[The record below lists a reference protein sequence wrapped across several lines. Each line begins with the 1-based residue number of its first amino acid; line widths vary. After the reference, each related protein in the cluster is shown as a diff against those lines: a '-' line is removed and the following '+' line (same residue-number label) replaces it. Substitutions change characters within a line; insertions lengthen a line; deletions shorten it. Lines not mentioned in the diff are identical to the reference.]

1 MRRAAPAERLGEGLW
16 RRAVECI
23 FGMYPEPTMNDH
35 PWLSQYDA
43 GVPATLEPY
52 PARTLLDY
60 VDDGVA
66 ARPDAPALL
75 FKGAAMSYRELHD
88 ASDAFA
94 SALASLGVR
103 AGERV
108 AVVLPNCPQFFIV
121 ELAAWKLGAVLVPL
135 NPIYTAEELE
145 GPVRTTGAR
154 VVVTLSTF
162 YERLK
167 QVQQR
172 TGFQHV
178 VVTSI
183 KEYLPP
189 LLRLLFTLALEKK
202 GGHRARVRDGDP
214 TLPQLLKAHRGR
226 RPTVKRPAP
235 DDDALLLMSGGTTG
249 TPKAVRV
256 HHGGLIRTGLQV
268 RAWLR
273 NVLPEWEG
281 SYCLPLPMFH
291 SYGAVGVQSVCF
303 IGHNPIV
310 LVPNP
315 RDLDDLVKTIE
326 RTKPAVFCGV
336 PTLYNALLNHPKVAR
351 GKVSFASMK
360 ACVSGAAPLMEE
372 THTRFTRITG
382 ARVLEG
388 YALTESLLAATIWP
402 LGGKQK
408 IGSVG
413 VPLPDCEVRIVNA
426 DDPTKPMPTGE
437 VGEILLTGPQ
447 IMRGYFNAPDG
458 TDPMLHAATDGRN
471 WLHTA
476 DLGYLDADGFL
487 FMVDRKKDLIKMG
500 GFQVWPRE
508 IEEVLS
514 KHPAVA
520 EVGVRGFPDAARGEV
535 AVAFVVP
542 RMGHTVTAA
551 ELRAWCKDHLAPFKV
566 PARVVFKDELPKSMV
581 GKVLRR
587 LLAEDPA
594 PVA

>member
-1 MRRAAPAERLGEGLW
+1 
-16 RRAVECI
+16 
-23 FGMYPEPTMNDH
+23 MYPDQTMNDH

-52 PARTLLDY
+52 PERTLLDY

-66 ARPDAPALL
+66 ERPHAPALL
-75 FKGAAMSYRELHD
+75 FKGSSMSYRDLQD

-121 ELAAWKLGAVLVPL
+121 ELAVWKLGAVLVPL

-145 GPVRTTGAR
+145 QPIMTTGAR
-154 VVVTLSTF
+154 VVVTLSAF
-162 YERLK
+162 YDRLK
-167 QVQQR
+167 RVQQS
-172 TGFQHV
+172 TGLRHV
-178 VVTSI
+178 VVTNI
-183 KEYLPP
+183 KEYLPF
-189 LLRLLFTLALEKK
+189 LLRLAFTIALEKK
-202 GGHRARVRDGDP
+202 GGHRAVVHDGDP
-214 TLPQLLKAHRGR
+214 WLPQLLKAHHGR
-226 RPTVKRPAP
+226 RPTVARPRP
-235 DDDALLLMSGGTTG
+235 GDDALLLMSGGTTG
-249 TPKAVRV
+249 APKAVRV

-273 NVLPEWEG
+273 DVLPEWEG

-303 IGHNPIV
+303 IGHNPLV

-315 RDLDDLVKTIE
+315 RDLDDLVRTIE
-326 RTKPAVFCGV
+326 RTQPAIFCGV
-336 PTLYNALLNHPKVAR
+336 PTLYNALLNHPRVAS
-351 GKVSFASMK
+351 GKTSFASMK
-360 ACVSGAAPLMEE
+360 ACVSGAAPLMAE
-372 THTRFTRITG
+372 THARFTAVTG
-382 ARVLEG
+382 ARVIEG
-388 YALTESLLAATIWP
+388 YALTESLLAATLWP
-402 LGGKQK
+402 LNGKQK

-413 VPLPDCEVRIVNA
+413 IPLPDCDVRIVDA
-426 DDPTKPMPTGE
+426 DDATKPMPTGE

-447 IMRGYFNAPDG
+447 IMRGYFNAPAG
-458 TDPMLHAATDGRN
+458 TDPILHTSAEGRP

-487 FMVDRKKDLIKMG
+487 FVVDRKKDLIKMG
-500 GFQVWPRE
+500 GMQVWPRE

-514 KHPAVA
+514 KHPAVV
-520 EVGVRGFPDAARGEV
+520 EVGVRGFPDAVRGEV
-535 AVAFVVP
+535 AVAFVV
-542 RMGHTVTAA
+542 RRIGQAVTTA
-551 ELRAWCKDHLAPFKV
+551 ELRDWCKGHLAPYKV

-587 LLAEDPA
+587 MLAEDPA
-594 PVA
+594 PVT

>member
-1 MRRAAPAERLGEGLW
+1 
-16 RRAVECI
+16 
-23 FGMYPEPTMNDH
+23 MYPDPTMNDH
-35 PWLSQYDA
+35 PWLREYDV

-52 PARTLLDY
+52 PERTLLAY
-60 VDDGVA
+60 VDDAVA
-66 ARPDAPALL
+66 LRPDAPALL
-75 FKGAAMSYRELHD
+75 FKGASMTYRELQD

-103 AGERV
+103 ARERV

-135 NPIYTAEELE
+135 NPIYTAEELA
-145 GPVRTTGAR
+145 GPITATGAR

-162 YERLK
+162 YDRLK
-167 QVQQR
+167 RVQQS
-172 TGFQHV
+172 TGLQHV

-183 KEYLPP
+183 KEYLPF
-189 LLRLLFTLALEKK
+189 LLRLAFTIALEKK
-202 GGHRARVRDGDP
+202 GGHRAVVRDGDP
-214 TLPQLLKAHRGR
+214 SLQRLLKAHRGR
-226 RPTVKRPAP
+226 RPTVPRPGP

-268 RAWLR
+268 RAWLG

-303 IGHNPIV
+303 IGHNPIG

-315 RDLDDLVKTIE
+315 RDLDDLVRTIE
-326 RTKPAVFCGV
+326 RTKPAIFCGV
-336 PTLYNALLNHPKVAR
+336 PTLYNALLNHPRVAS
-351 GKVSFASMK
+351 GKVSFASMR
-360 ACVSGAAPLMEE
+360 ACVSGAAPMMAE
-372 THTRFTRITG
+372 THERFTAVTG
-382 ARVLEG
+382 ARVIEG
-388 YALTESLLAATIWP
+388 YALTESLLALTLWP
-402 LGGKQK
+402 LQGKQK

-413 VPLPDCEVRIVNA
+413 VPLPDCEVRIVDAA
-426 DDPTKPMPTGE
+426 DATKPMPTGE

-447 IMRGYFNAPDG
+447 IMRGYFNAPEG
-458 TDPMLHAATDGRN
+458 TDPILHANAEGQQ

-487 FMVDRKKDLIKMG
+487 FVVDRKKDLIKMG
-500 GFQVWPRE
+500 GMQVWPRE

-535 AVAFVVP
+535 AVAFVV
-542 RMGHTVTAA
+542 RRIGHAVTTA
-551 ELRAWCKDHLAPFKV
+551 ELREWCKGRLAPFKV
-566 PARVVFKDELPKSMV
+566 PARVVFKDELPKSMI

-587 LLAEDPA
+587 LLVEDTEHA
-594 PVA
+594 T

>member
-1 MRRAAPAERLGEGLW
+1 
-16 RRAVECI
+16 
-23 FGMYPEPTMNDH
+23 MYPDQTMNDH
-35 PWLSQYDA
+35 PWRSQYDA

-66 ARPDAPALL
+66 ERPDAPALL
-75 FKGAAMSYRELHD
+75 FKGSSVSYRELQD

-121 ELAAWKLGAVLVPL
+121 ELAVWKLGAVLVPL

-145 GPVRTTGAR
+145 RPITTTGAR

-162 YERLK
+162 YDRLK
-167 QVQQR
+167 RVQKS
-172 TGFQHV
+172 TGLQHV

-183 KEYLPP
+183 KEYLPF
-189 LLRLLFTLALEKK
+189 LLRLAFTIALEKK
-202 GGHRARVRDGDP
+202 GGHRPVMHDSDP
-214 TLPQLLKAHRGR
+214 SLPQLLKAHHGR
-226 RPTVKRPAP
+226 RPTVARPRP

-249 TPKAVRV
+249 DPKAVRV
-256 HHGGLIRTGLQV
+256 HHGGLIRTGLQI

-273 NVLPEWEG
+273 DVLPEWGG

-291 SYGAVGVQSVCF
+291 SYGAIGVQSVCF
-303 IGHNPIV
+303 IGHNPVV

-315 RDLDDLVKTIE
+315 RDLNDLVRTIE
-326 RTKPAVFCGV
+326 RTKPAIFCGV
-336 PTLYNALLNHPKVAR
+336 PTLYNALLNHPRVAS
-351 GKVSFASMK
+351 GKTSFASMK
-360 ACVSGAAPLMEE
+360 ACVSGAAPLMAE
-372 THTRFTRITG
+372 THERFTAVTG
-382 ARVLEG
+382 ARVIEG
-388 YALTESLLAATIWP
+388 YALTESLLAATVWP
-402 LGGKQK
+402 LHGKQK
-408 IGSVG
+408 VGSVG
-413 VPLPDCEVRIVNA
+413 IPLPDCEVRIVDV
-426 DDPTKPMPTGE
+426 DDSTKPMPTGE

-447 IMRGYFNAPDG
+447 IMRGYFNAPEG
-458 TDPMLHAATDGRN
+458 TDPILHTSAEGRS
-471 WLHTA
+471 WLQTA

-487 FMVDRKKDLIKMG
+487 FIVDRKKDLIKMSG
-500 GFQVWPRE
+500 MQVWPRE

-514 KHPAVA
+514 KHPAVV

-535 AVAFVVP
+535 AVAFVV
-542 RMGHTVTAA
+542 RRIGQTVTTA
-551 ELRAWCKDHLAPFKV
+551 ELREWCKAHLAPYKV

-594 PVA
+594 PVP

>member
-1 MRRAAPAERLGEGLW
+1 
-16 RRAVECI
+16 
-23 FGMYPEPTMNDH
+23 MNDH
-35 PWLSQYDA
+35 PWISQYDA

-52 PARTLLDY
+52 PDRTLLEYIEDA
-60 VDDGVA
+60 VSE
-66 ARPDAPALL
+66 RPSRPALL
-75 FKGAAMSYRELHD
+75 FKGAEISYRRLNDE
-88 ASDAFA
+88 SDAFA

-162 YERLK
+162 YDRLK
-167 QVQQR
+167 QVQKR
-172 TGFQHV
+172 TGVQHV

-189 LLRLLFTLALEKK
+189 LLRLAFTLALEKK
-202 GGHRARVRDGDP
+202 GGHRAAVRDGDP

-226 RPTVKRPAP
+226 RPTVKRPRP

-256 HHGGLIRTGLQV
+256 HHGGLVRTGLQV

-273 NVLPEWEG
+273 NVLPEWDG

-291 SYGAVGVQSVCF
+291 SYGACGVQAVCF
-303 IGHNPIV
+303 IGHNPIG

-326 RTKPAVFCGV
+326 RTRPAIFCGV
-336 PTLYNALLNHPKVAR
+336 PTLYNALLNHPRVAA
-351 GKVSFASMK
+351 GKVDFRSMR
-360 ACVSGAAPLMEE
+360 ACVSGAAPLMAE
-372 THTRFTRITG
+372 THARFTEMTG
-382 ARVLEG
+382 AKVIEG
-388 YALTESLLAATIWP
+388 YALTESVLAATVWP
-402 LGGKQK
+402 LEGKRK
-408 IGSVG
+408 VGSVG
-413 VPLPDCEVRIVNA
+413 VPLPDCDVRIVDA
-426 DDPTKPMPTGE
+426 DDPAKVMPVGE
-437 VGEILLTGPQ
+437 VGEILLRGPQ
-447 IMRGYFNAPDG
+447 IMRGYFNAPEG
-458 TDPMLHAATDGRN
+458 TDPILHTHADGTQ

-476 DLGYLDADGFL
+476 DLGYLDEDGFL
-487 FMVDRKKDLIKMG
+487 FIVDRKKDLIKMG
-500 GFQVWPRE
+500 GMQVWPRE

-514 KHPAVA
+514 KHPAVVEA
-520 EVGVRGFPDAARGEV
+520 GVRGFPDPARGEV
-535 AVAFVVP
+535 AVAFVV
-542 RMGHTVTAA
+542 RRLGQTVTAT
-551 ELRAWCKDHLAPFKV
+551 ELRAWCKEHLAPFKV
-566 PARVVFKDELPKSMV
+566 PARVVFKDDLPKSMI

-587 LLAEDPA
+587 LLHEEGAQSA
-594 PVA
+594 

>member
-1 MRRAAPAERLGEGLW
+1 
-16 RRAVECI
+16 
-23 FGMYPEPTMNDH
+23 MYLDQTMTAH
-35 PWLSQYDA
+35 TWISQYDA
-43 GVPATLEPY
+43 GVPSTLEPY
-52 PARTLLDY
+52 PVRTLLEY
-60 VDDGVA
+60 IDDAIA

-75 FKGAAMSYRELHD
+75 FKGAAMSYRELQQE
-88 ASDAFA
+88 SDAFA
-94 SALASLGVR
+94 SALASLGVH

-135 NPIYTAEELE
+135 NPIYTADELE
-145 GPVRTTGAR
+145 GPVKTTGAR

-167 QVQQR
+167 QVQKR

-189 LLRLLFTLALEKK
+189 LLRLLFTVALEKK
-202 GGHRARVRDGDP
+202 GGHRAEVRDGDP

-226 RPTVKRPAP
+226 RPTVKRPGP
-235 DDDALLLMSGGTTG
+235 EDDALLLMSGGTTG

-291 SYGAVGVQSVCF
+291 SYGACGVQAVCF

-326 RTKPAVFCGV
+326 RTKPAIFCGV
-336 PTLYNALLNHPKVAR
+336 PTLYNALLNHPRVAS
-351 GKVSFASMK
+351 GKVSFASLK
-360 ACVSGAAPLMEE
+360 ACVSGAAPLMVE
-372 THTRFTRITG
+372 THKRFTEVTG
-382 ARVLEG
+382 ARVIEG
-388 YALTESLLAATIWP
+388 YALTESLLAATLWP
-402 LGGKQK
+402 LEGQQK

-413 VPLPDCEVRIVNA
+413 VPLPDCEVRIVGA
-426 DDPTKPMPTGE
+426 DDPTKAMLTGE

-447 IMRGYFNAPDG
+447 VMRGYFNAPAG
-458 TDPMLHAATDGRN
+458 TDPILHAATDGRM

-487 FMVDRKKDLIKMG
+487 FIVDRKKDLIKMSG
-500 GFQVWPRE
+500 MQVWPRE

-514 KHPAVA
+514 KHPAVV

-535 AVAFVVP
+535 AVAFVV
-542 RMGHTVTAA
+542 RRVGQTVTTA

-566 PARVVFKDELPKSMV
+566 PARVVFRDELPKSMI

-587 LLAEDPA
+587 LLAEDPVS
-594 PVA
+594 VA